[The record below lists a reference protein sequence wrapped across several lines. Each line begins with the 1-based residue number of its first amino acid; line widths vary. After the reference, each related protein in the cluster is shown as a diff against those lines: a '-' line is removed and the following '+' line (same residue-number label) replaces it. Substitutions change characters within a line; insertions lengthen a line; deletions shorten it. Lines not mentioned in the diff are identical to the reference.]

1 MQDRG
6 LTHNPAV
13 QSIATTSAG
22 AVSKVLKNTYLL
34 LSMTLAFSAFTAYLS
49 QGFAPLNPWLFLIGA
64 FGLLFLTH
72 KLANSAWG
80 LVSVF
85 AFTGFFGFA
94 LGPIIN
100 SYLQTAAGSAI
111 VMQALGGTAIIF
123 LSLSAYALVSRKD
136 FSFLS
141 GFLMVGGIVLILG
154 VVASLL
160 LNISGLQ
167 LALSAGFMLFAS
179 AAILFQTSA
188 IIHGG
193 ERNYILATIT
203 LYMSIYNIFVSLLQ
217 LLGIFGGDD

>member
-6 LTHNPAV
+6 LTHTSAV
-13 QSIATTSAG
+13 QSAQTASAS
-22 AVSKVLKNTYLL
+22 AVGKVLKNTYLL
-34 LSMTLAFSAFTAYLS
+34 LAMTLSFSAFTAYLS
-49 QGFAPLNPWLFLIGA
+49 QGFGPLNPWLFLIGA
-64 FGLLFLTH
+64 FGLLFLTQ
-72 KLANSAWG
+72 KLANSGWG

-94 LGPIIN
+94 LGPIVN
-100 SYLQTAAGSAI
+100 TYLQTAAGSAI
-111 VMQALGGTAIIF
+111 MMQALGGTAIIF
-123 LSLSAYALVSRKD
+123 LALSGYALVSRKD

-141 GFLMVGGIVLILG
+141 GFLFIGGIVLMLG
-154 VVASLL
+154 VLAGLL

-193 ERNYILATIT
+193 ERNYILATIS
-203 LYMSIYNIFVSLLQ
+203 LYLSIYNIFVSLLQ
-217 LLGIFGGDD
+217 LLGALNGDD